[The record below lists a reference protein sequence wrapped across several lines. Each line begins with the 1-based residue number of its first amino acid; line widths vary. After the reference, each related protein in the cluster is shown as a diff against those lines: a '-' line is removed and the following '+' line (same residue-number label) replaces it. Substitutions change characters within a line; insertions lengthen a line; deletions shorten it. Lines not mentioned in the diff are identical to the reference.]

1 MGGGGEAGH
10 VQACF
15 GDDRAGQGGA
25 DAGDL
30 GQPGHRGQGGGVRA
44 GPGVRAG
51 GPVRVHAPGGGHRG
65 DRCGDPGG
73 QLADPGVAEGGLV
86 QQQLGELAVVVIEHA
101 GQGLDQVVVLGLHPG
116 AGQGGQRV
124 RVAFPGDH
132 GLDHVLG

>member
-1 MGGGGEAGH
+1 MIE
-10 VQACF
+10 QA
-15 GDDRAGQGGA
+15 RAGLTPGISA
-25 DAGDL
+25 SRATAG
-30 GQPGHRGQGGGVRA
+30 RA
-44 GPGVRAG
+44 AASGPVPGVRAG

-65 DRCGDPGG
+65 GRCGDPGG

-86 QQQLGELAVVVIEHA
+86 QQELGELAVVVIEHA
-101 GQGLDQVVVLGLHPG
+101 GQGLDEVVVLSLHPG